1 MEPSAIL
8 QPAVALG
15 LWSGVVML
23 WLARAR
29 LKAAPT
35 TRIPRDEA
43 AHPSGMTYFP
53 TEARRVGDN
62 YNHLFEQPTLFYAVA
77 ITIAVLGHGDA
88 TAVTCAWTFVILR
101 VVHSLVQSTVNVVLL
116 RFSIFVLSW
125 VVLLIMMVRAAL
137 VIF

>member
-35 TRIPRDEA
+35 THIPRDEA

-62 YNHLFEQPTLFYAVA
+62 YNHLFEQPTLFYAMVLL
-77 ITIAVLGHGDA
+77 IAVMGHVDA
-88 TAVTCAWTFVILR
+88 LAVACAWSFVALR
-101 VVHSLVQSTVNVVLL
+101 IVHSLVQATVNIVAL
-116 RFSIFVLSW
+116 RFVIFLLSW
-125 VVLLIMMVRAAL
+125 LALLGVIGREAL
-137 VIF
+137 ALF